1 MLRSAGV
8 VLPLFSI
15 RTRRDWGIGQVTD
28 LPGCARWIARWGHT
42 LLQVLPPHELSRGET
57 SPYSALSA
65 FALDPIYAGIE
76 AVADLDEALID
87 TALGTRWR
95 ATVDRLRAG
104 ERVEYEAVRDL
115 KTRALSAAFGRF
127 VEREWTPGTARA
139 ARLKRFVSDE
149 AWWLS
154 DFALY
159 MVLRASHQSW
169 GWSTWP
175 AGERDRDP
183 ACMDAMRRDLEHRLL
198 EVAYVQWTML
208 EQWTAA
214 REAMRAAGVEL
225 MGDLPFVVCEESADV
240 WARPAEFQ
248 LAMSLGAPPDDFSAD
263 GQEWGLPPYDW
274 TAMDATGLAWMRSRI
289 RHAARLY
296 DRFRLDHVVGYFRQ
310 WVRPKR
316 AKGGRFDPADEVAQL
331 ARGRTV
337 LSAMVEEVSAANG
350 AAAPP
355 RIIAEDLGVVPP
367 FVRETMREL
376 GLPGYR
382 VLPWERDGATFR
394 DPRAFPAA
402 SVASWSTHDTAPIT
416 AWWDDF
422 PETDRKVLGERAS
435 VPEGAGDAER
445 SLALLGDLYGSSS
458 DLALVLAQELLGERG
473 RLNTPAT
480 VNDGN
485 WTWRLPRPIEDLE
498 ADPAVIERMTDVRA
512 RVERGGR
519 LPGGVPRG

>member
-1 MLRSAGV
+1 V
-8 VLPLFSI
+8 
-15 RTRRDWGIGQVTD
+15 
-28 LPGCARWIARWGHT
+28 
-42 LLQVLPPHELSRGET
+42 
-57 SPYSALSA
+57 
-65 FALDPIYAGIE
+65 
-76 AVADLDEALID
+76 
-87 TALGTRWR
+87 
-95 ATVDRLRAG
+95 
-104 ERVEYEAVRDL
+104 
-115 KTRALSAAFGRF
+115 
-127 VEREWTPGTARA
+127 
-139 ARLKRFVSDE
+139 
-149 AWWLS
+149 
-154 DFALY
+154 
-159 MVLRASHQSW
+159 
-169 GWSTWP
+169 
-175 AGERDRDP
+175 
-183 ACMDAMRRDLEHRLL
+183 L

-248 LAMSLGAPPDDFSAD
+248 LTMSLGAPPDDFSAD

-274 TAMDATGLAWMRSRI
+274 TAMDATGLAWLRSRI
-289 RHAARLY
+289 RHASRLY

-310 WVRPKR
+310 WVRPKHT
-316 AKGGRFDPADEVAQL
+316 KGGRFDPDDEVAQL

-337 LSAMVEEVSAANG
+337 LSAMVEEVSAASG
-350 AAAPP
+350 ETAPP

-394 DPRAFPAA
+394 DPRAFPTA
-402 SVASWSTHDTAPIT
+402 SVVSWSTHDTAPVT

-422 PETDRKVLGERAS
+422 SETDRQVLGERAS

-445 SLALLGDLYGSSS
+445 SLALLGDLYASSS

-480 VNDGN
+480 VHEGN

-498 ADPAVIERMTDVRA
+498 ADPALVERMAAIRA
-512 RVERGGR
+512 HVERSGR
-519 LPGGVPRG
+519 LPGGVPHG